1 MEAIVYEI
9 CNGGNYIITNKSQRH
24 KEKSKFT
31 LKSRTAAG
39 EIDFAADFNE
49 EQLAVG

>member
-1 MEAIVYEI
+1 MTR
-9 CNGGNYIITNKSQRH
+9 YI
-24 KEKSKFT
+24 T